1 MTPDGSPEAGVTGMD
16 HEHQVQMGLLLG
28 LEQGLALG
36 KSREQ
41 LLSIL
46 YQLVDYTNV
55 HFMSEQML
63 MRLYAYPEIAAHEAA
78 LLDYASRRA
87 LAVPGLRL
95 VGEAPGKAA
104 ILSFVLEGI
113 HPHDIGTILDMEGVA
128 IRTGHHCAM
137 PVMDF
142 YQVPATARAS
152 FAMYNTKT
160 EIDVLMNGIT
170 SLIEV
175 FG

>member
-78 LLDYASRRA
+78 HDELLELSRRVMA
-87 LAVPGLRL
+87 DFAAEELSTISADLLVFKQRLIDHIRDDDHAFHRHL
-95 VGEAPGKAA
+95 VG
-104 ILSFVLEGI
+104 
-113 HPHDIGTILDMEGVA
+113 
-128 IRTGHHCAM
+128 RTA
-137 PVMDF
+137 
-142 YQVPATARAS
+142 
-152 FAMYNTKT
+152 
-160 EIDVLMNGIT
+160 
-170 SLIEV
+170 
-175 FG
+175 